1 MVIKVK
7 QAEGPGA
14 LGGYSLG
21 IGLLAL
27 SLAIFGL
34 VVQYSAGISLSASN
48 RTAAFYRQLAYVPI
62 ACIAGYAFFRLNL
75 DKAREWRWWILGGAC
90 AAMCLARVPGLGV
103 SVNGSWRWIDFG
115 FFRLQASDLGKLA
128 LVIVLADFL
137 ARMQRHTLP
146 NKFRIYQFS
155 SREPYLFTPRGWLDF
170 REGFLKPVGIL
181 MLVTGCIALGP
192 DLGTILLCCAVGGTM
207 MLVSGVRWAYVIPS
221 FLLGLGGFTILILNW
236 PNRLRRF
243 TSFLEPWEKRGD
255 EAYQLFEGM
264 VAFGVGGLTG
274 KGAANGIQGRAYLP
288 EAHTDFVFSVIGEEY
303 GLVATTLV
311 AAFYLGIF
319 WCAYRAMRQSAD
331 LYRFNICLGAT
342 LFLVLQAL
350 INMGVVTGLLPTKGI
365 SLPFISYGGTNL
377 VIMACMVGLIL
388 NCIRE
393 SVGPSFAA
401 KEARA

>member
-7 QAEGPGA
+7 QQEGPGA

-21 IGLLAL
+21 ILLLAM
-27 SLAIFGL
+27 SLAVFGL
-34 VVQYSAGISLSASN
+34 VVQYSAGISLSSSN
-48 RTAAFYRQLAYVPI
+48 RTGAFYRQLAYVPI
-62 ACIAGYAFFRLNL
+62 AFVAGYAFFRLNL

-90 AAMCLARVPGLGV
+90 FAMLLARIPGVGV

-128 LVIVLADFL
+128 LVIVLSDFL

-146 NKFRIYQFS
+146 NKFTIYQLS
-155 SREPYLFTPRGWLDF
+155 SREPYIFTRRGWIDC
-170 REGFLKPVGIL
+170 REGFVKPVAIL
-181 MLVTGCIALGP
+181 LVIAGFIAFGP
-192 DLGTILLCCAVGGTM
+192 DLGTILLCFAVGGTM
-207 MLVSGVRWAYVIPS
+207 MLVSGVRWAYVIPT
-221 FLLGLGGFTILILNW
+221 FLIGLSGLTVLILNW

-243 TSFLEPWEKRGD
+243 TSFLDPWEKRGD
-255 EAYQLFEGM
+255 EAYQLFEGL

-303 GLVATTLV
+303 GLVATSLV
-311 AAFYLGIF
+311 ALVYLGIF
-319 WCAYRAMRQSAD
+319 WCAYRAMRYSSD
-331 LYRFNICLGAT
+331 LYRFNLCLGAT

-377 VIMACMVGLIL
+377 VIMGCMVGLVL

-393 SVGPSFAA
+393 SAQPAFVA

>member
-1 MVIKVK
+1 MVIKDK
-7 QAEGPGA
+7 HDGQGA

-21 IGLLAL
+21 ILALAL
-27 SLAIFGL
+27 SLAAFGL
-34 VVQYSAGISLSASN
+34 MVQYSAGISLSSSN

-62 ACIAGYAFFRLNL
+62 ACLAGFAFFRLNL
-75 DKAREWRWWILGGAC
+75 EKVREWRWYVLGGAC
-90 AAMCLARVPGLGV
+90 FAMALARIPHVGV

-128 LVIVLADFL
+128 LVVVLADFL

-146 NKFRIYQFS
+146 NKFRIYQLS
-155 SREPYLFTPRGWLDF
+155 AREPYIFTPRGWLDC
-170 REGFLKPVGIL
+170 REGFVKPVAIL
-181 MLVTGCIALGP
+181 LLVAGFIALGP

-207 MLVSGVRWAYVIPS
+207 MLVSGVRWAYVVPT
-221 FLLGLGGFTILILNW
+221 FLLGLSGFTVLILNW

-303 GLVATTLV
+303 GLVATTIV
-311 AAFYLGIF
+311 ALFYLGIF
-319 WCAYRAMRQSAD
+319 WCAYRAMRHSAD

-342 LFLVLQAL
+342 LFLVYQAL

-377 VIMACMVGLIL
+377 VIMGCMVGLVL
-388 NCIRE
+388 NCIRD
-393 SVGPSFAA
+393 SAQPAFVA